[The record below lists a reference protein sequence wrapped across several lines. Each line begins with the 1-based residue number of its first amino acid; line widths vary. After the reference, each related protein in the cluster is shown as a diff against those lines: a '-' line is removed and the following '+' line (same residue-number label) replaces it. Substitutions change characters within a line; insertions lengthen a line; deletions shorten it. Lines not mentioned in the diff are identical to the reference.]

1 MQRKWYQKQSIINL
15 INIIVF
21 IIFIVLFESYTFT
34 KSKSETK
41 NLSQLIQFFVWNL
54 DDASAKQYLEVYI
67 QNQNINKIIIKH
79 PDGSEFLSIE
89 KQEGFSLIESILKLL
104 FLIRTYPLQESIFY
118 EKENIGT
125 IEVYW
130 INENIYIY
138 FYFIII
144 LILLTIIA
152 HFYVQ
157 TIIQKNQLV
166 HAFKEINELKI
177 QQDADYYLTSLLI
190 RPLCYINLPSR
201 NYILQ
206 HYLDQKKKFTYKKY
220 NTEIGGDFILVKEIQ
235 LRKRDYILFINADA
249 MGKSLQ
255 GGSGILVLGS
265 ILYAILKR
273 LEFRKED
280 QNKYPETWLKY
291 LGLEIQELFES
302 FQGSMMLSAVIGL
315 IDVNSGIMFYVNFE
329 HPYPIIYRTGKAD
342 FIGNNYILRK
352 IGYPKVFQQD
362 IKIQLFELE
371 VQDIFIVGSDGKDD
385 LEIQSEDGTKYMNED
400 ETLFLRLVEKYEGE
414 LSLIIESIKQN
425 GKIIDD
431 ISILKF
437 QVIHKEIPHIND
449 IPANNVSL
457 LREEI
462 RSLIQKRKFE
472 QIYILLKPYAEEYG
486 FDDYLLYYYA
496 ASCYKLKKYD
506 EAIEIGERLLNR
518 IEIIKPIYY
527 ILIKSYLA
535 KNELNRSNYLLQEA
549 KKVKLDEAKINKLE
563 EFLNKKQSSFL
574 EKL

>member
-1 MQRKWYQKQSIINL
+1 MQRKWYQKRSIINL
-15 INIIVF
+15 INIGVLIVF
-21 IIFIVLFESYTFT
+21 IVIFESYTFT

-79 PDGSEFLSIE
+79 PDGSEFLSID
-89 KQEGFSLIESILKLL
+89 KQEPFSLIDSILKFL
-104 FLIRTYPLQESIFY
+104 FLIRVYPLQETILH

-144 LILLTIIA
+144 LILITIIA

-437 QVIHKEIPHIND
+437 QVIHKEIPHINN

-518 IEIIKPIYY
+518 IEIINPIYY

-535 KNELNRSNYLLQEA
+535 KNEFNRSSYLLQEA

>member
-1 MQRKWYQKQSIINL
+1 MQRKWYQKRSIINL
-15 INIIVF
+15 INIGVLIVF
-21 IIFIVLFESYTFT
+21 IVIFESYTFT

-79 PDGSEFLSIE
+79 PDGSEFLSID
-89 KQEGFSLIESILKLL
+89 KQEPFSLIDSILKFL
-104 FLIRTYPLQESIFY
+104 FLIRVYPLQETILH

-144 LILLTIIA
+144 LILITIIA

-437 QVIHKEIPHIND
+437 QVIHKEIPHINN

>member
-1 MQRKWYQKQSIINL
+1 MQRKWYQKLSIISL
-15 INIIVF
+15 INILVFIVF
-21 IIFIVLFESYTFT
+21 IVVFESYTFT
-34 KSKSETK
+34 KSKLETK

-54 DDASAKQYLEVYI
+54 DDASAKQYLDVYI
-67 QNQNINKIIIKH
+67 KNQNINKVVIRH
-79 PDGSEFLSIE
+79 PNGKEFLSVE
-89 KQEGFSLIESILKLL
+89 KTETFSLTQSVLKFL
-104 FLIRTYPLQESIFY
+104 FLIRTYPLQEPIFY

-138 FYFIII
+138 FYAFII
-144 LILLTIIA
+144 LILITIIA
-152 HFYVQ
+152 HFYVE
-157 TIIQKNQLV
+157 TIIQKNRLNQ
-166 HAFKEINELKI
+166 AFKEINELKI

-206 HYLDQKKKFTYKKY
+206 HYLEQKKKFTYKKY

-273 LEFRKED
+273 LEFRKDD

-291 LGLEIQELFES
+291 LCLEIQELFES

-329 HPYPIIYRTGKAD
+329 HPYPIVYRKGKAD

-362 IKIQLFELE
+362 IKIQVFELE
-371 VQDIFIVGSDGKDD
+371 VQDIFFVGSDGKDD
-385 LEIQSEDGTKYMNED
+385 IEMQSEDGTKYINED

-414 LSLIIESIKQN
+414 LPLIIEAIKQK

-437 QVIHKEIPHIND
+437 HVIHKEVPHIND
-449 IPANNVSL
+449 IPANHTHRL
-457 LREEI
+457 IEEI
-462 RSLIQKRKFE
+462 HTLIRQRKFQ
-472 QIYILLKPYAEEYG
+472 QIYILLNPYVEEYG
-486 FDDYLLYYYA
+486 FDNSLLYYYA

-506 EAIEIGERLLNR
+506 ETIEIGERLLNR

-535 KNELNRSNYLLQEA
+535 KNELNRSSYLLQEA
-549 KKVKLDEAKINKLE
+549 KKVKLDDDKVNKLE
-563 EFLNKKQSSFL
+563 LLLNKKQSSTL

>member
-1 MQRKWYQKQSIINL
+1 MFKIMQRKWYQKRSIINL
-15 INIIVF
+15 INIIILIVF
-21 IIFIVLFESYTFT
+21 IILFESYTFT
-34 KSKSETK
+34 KSKLETK

-54 DDASAKQYLEVYI
+54 DDASAKQYLDVYI
-67 QNQNINKIIIKH
+67 KNQNINKIVIRH
-79 PDGSEFLSIE
+79 PNGKEFLSIE
-89 KQEGFSLIESILKLL
+89 KTETFSLTQSVLKFL
-104 FLIRTYPLQESIFY
+104 FLIRTYPLQEPIFY

-138 FYFIII
+138 FYAFII
-144 LILLTIIA
+144 LILITIIA
-152 HFYVQ
+152 HFYVE
-157 TIIQKNQLV
+157 TIIQKNRLNQ
-166 HAFKEINELKI
+166 AFKEINELKI

-273 LEFRKED
+273 LEFRKDD

-291 LGLEIQELFES
+291 LCLEIQELFES
-302 FQGSMMLSAVIGL
+302 FQGSMMLSAVVGL

-329 HPYPIIYRTGKAD
+329 HPYPIVYRKGKAD

-362 IKIQLFELE
+362 IKIQVFELE
-371 VQDIFIVGSDGKDD
+371 VQDIF
-385 LEIQSEDGTKYMNED
+385 
-400 ETLFLRLVEKYEGE
+400 F
-414 LSLIIESIKQN
+414 
-425 GKIIDD
+425 
-431 ISILKF
+431 
-437 QVIHKEIPHIND
+437 
-449 IPANNVSL
+449 
-457 LREEI
+457 
-462 RSLIQKRKFE
+462 
-472 QIYILLKPYAEEYG
+472 
-486 FDDYLLYYYA
+486 
-496 ASCYKLKKYD
+496 CW
-506 EAIEIGERLLNR
+506 IGW
-518 IEIIKPIYY
+518 
-527 ILIKSYLA
+527 
-535 KNELNRSNYLLQEA
+535 
-549 KKVKLDEAKINKLE
+549 
-563 EFLNKKQSSFL
+563 
-574 EKL
+574 